1 MTVQHVP
8 RRYPAYAC
16 ELQGLGPEGKEMKP
30 KVGIIGDGNV
40 GRALSRGLERAGYQ
54 VRTVGKNPGQVK
66 ETGGWADVVIL
77 AVPYG
82 AIDEAI
88 SELGD
93 GINGKTLV
101 DVTNAL
107 TGDMQLASGC
117 TTSGAE
123 TLQRKARGAK
133 VVKAFN
139 TQFASHMDSGAVDGQ
154 QLTTFA
160 AGDDASA
167 KEQVIRLARDIGF
180 DAVDA
185 GPLQNARLLEPLGY
199 FNIQLGYAL
208 GLGTAIGLKLVHA

>member
-1 MTVQHVP
+1 
-8 RRYPAYAC
+8 
-16 ELQGLGPEGKEMKP
+16 MKP

-40 GRALSRGLERAGYQ
+40 GSALARGLTRAGYE
-54 VRTVGKNPGQVK
+54 VRAVGKRPGEVK
-66 ETGGWADVVIL
+66 DTGSWADVVIL

-82 AIDEAI
+82 ALDEALR
-88 SELGD
+88 ELGD
-93 GINGKTLV
+93 GIAGKTLV

-107 TGDMQLASGC
+107 TSDMQLASGC

-123 TLQRKARGAK
+123 AVQEKARAAN

-139 TQFASHMDSGAVDGQ
+139 TQFASHMDSGVVDGQ

-160 AGDDASA
+160 AGSDADA
-167 KEQVIRLARDIGF
+167 KAQVIQMARDIGF

-208 GLGTAIGLKLVHA
+208 GFGTNIGLKLVHA

>member
-1 MTVQHVP
+1 
-8 RRYPAYAC
+8 
-16 ELQGLGPEGKEMKP
+16 MKP
-30 KVGIIGDGNV
+30 KVGIVGNGNV
-40 GRALSRGLERAGYQ
+40 GGALRRGLERAGYQ
-54 VRTVGKNPGQVK
+54 VRAVGKNPGEVK
-66 ETGGWADVVIL
+66 DTGGWADVVIL

-88 SELGD
+88 AELGNS
-93 GINGKTLV
+93 IAGKTLV

-123 TLQRKARGAK
+123 ALQQKVRAAK

-154 QLTTFA
+154 QLTMFA
-160 AGDDASA
+160 AGDDAGA
-167 KEQVIRLARDIGF
+167 RTQVIQMARDIGF

-208 GLGTAIGLKLVHA
+208 GLGTQIGLKLVHT